1 MQIFNCCLFL
11 FVLLIFSKTGS
22 ASYVKRNMN
31 LFINLGIKSQYV
43 LFKIK
48 FEVSSAWIVSWGWI
62 VFGLLLTLWTLPAR
76 THFLVDVAI
85 KNTTFSWFTRK
96 LDFSQIW
103 RIRQRV
109 DRVLVH
115 IHVESRQKLW
125 SSFREAQIAAI
136 RRSLTN
142 FSPHYHYVQLNVI
155 KRWRPIY
162 HFIPYRNYCYNTRVA
177 TP

>member
-1 MQIFNCCLFL
+1 
-11 FVLLIFSKTGS
+11 
-22 ASYVKRNMN
+22 MN
-31 LFINLGIKSQYV
+31 LSINLGIKSQYV

-62 VFGLLLTLWTLPAR
+62 VFGLLLTLLTLPAR

-85 KNTTFSWFTRK
+85 KNTTFSWFTRE
-96 LDFSQIW
+96 LEFSQIW

-115 IHVESRQKLW
+115 IHVEFRQKLR
-125 SSFREAQIAAI
+125 SSFRHSQIAAI
-136 RRSLTN
+136 TGSLTN

-155 KRWRPIY
+155 IKMTSNISLHSIY
-162 HFIPYRNYCYNTRVA
+162 RSIDTKDLGTIWIVWI
-177 TP
+177 